1 MAAAEIFNGCKGQD
15 EDCIGDAIQV
25 GEMLR
30 LISKSSVSSVGYG
43 WVTKKTYLFSVF
55 WWLGAV
61 LRLSLS
67 RLPGCLRQSV
77 DHLEA
82 DVRGEPQ
89 QGQRRQEDFCH
100 ERCPLRV

>member
-25 GEMLR
+25 GEMPR
-30 LISKSSVSSVGYG
+30 CVKKSLVYVMDMDELPM
-43 WVTKKTYLFSVF
+43 TTLNSVF
-55 WWLGAV
+55 WCLGAV

-82 DVRGEPQ
+82 DVRVEPQ
-89 QGQRRQEDFCH
+89 Q
-100 ERCPLRV
+100 